1 MPEITIRYER
11 RRSNLDL
18 YDYKRTVA
26 EIGVFRSF

>member
-1 MPEITIRYER
+1 MPEITIRHER

-26 EIGVFRSF
+26 EMGVVRSF